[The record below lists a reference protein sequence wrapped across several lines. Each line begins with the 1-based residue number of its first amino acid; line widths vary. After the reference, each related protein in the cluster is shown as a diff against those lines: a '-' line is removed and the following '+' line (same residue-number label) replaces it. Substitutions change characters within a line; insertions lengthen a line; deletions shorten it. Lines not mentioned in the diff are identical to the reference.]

1 MKQHTEVTARKLG
14 RMPGGAGFTLIELLV
29 VIAIIAILA
38 AILLPALARA
48 REAARRSSCQN
59 NLKQFALVFKMY
71 ANEAAGRFPTMKA
84 NESSWFP
91 GMPISPE
98 NTCDSPNLTSF
109 IPDVQSTY
117 PEYLNDLAILRC
129 PSSANTTENEWNFGN
144 DSANPVDPCSRTND
158 CFRSGKVD
166 SYLYFGWTI
175 LGDYTALSG
184 TDPNVNPPDA
194 SANMAFYD
202 LMLYEILTERFFD
215 SWPNNSQG
223 VYDREYSFDAA
234 GPGTPKRRLYRIREG
249 IERFFITDINGPG
262 SASIAQSAVPVMRD
276 RIAANVSRDGYNHIP
291 GGMNVVYLDGHVE
304 WLRFPGEHPATRVF
318 AQFVTNLYA
327 AMCP

>member
-1 MKQHTEVTARKLG
+1 MNHHTEAPPWRPSSRARH
-14 RMPGGAGFTLIELLV
+14 AGFTLIELLV
-29 VIAIIAILA
+29 VIAIIGILA

-71 ANEAAGRFPTMKA
+71 ANEASGRFPTMKA

-91 GMPISPE
+91 GMPILRE
-98 NTCDSPNLTSF
+98 YTCDAPNLTSF
-109 IPDVQSTY
+109 ILDVQSTY
-117 PEYLNDLAILRC
+117 PEYLNDLSILRC
-129 PSSANTTENEWNFGN
+129 PSSANTTEHEWNFGN
-144 DSANPVDPCSRTND
+144 DPANPVDPCSRTND

-175 LGDYTALSG
+175 LGDFTALPG
-184 TDPNVNPPDA
+184 ADPNANPPDA
-194 SANMAFYD
+194 SANTAFFD
-202 LMLYEILTERFFD
+202 LMLYEILTERFMD

-234 GPGTPKRRLYRIREG
+234 GPGTPKRNLYRIREG
-249 IERFFITDINGPG
+249 VERFFITDINSPG
-262 SASIAQSAVPVMRD
+262 SASTAQSTVPVMWD
-276 RIAANVSRDGYNHIP
+276 RIASNVSRDGYNHIP

-304 WLRFPGEHPATRVF
+304 WLRFPGTHPATRVF
-318 AQFVTNLYA
+318 AQFVTDLYA